1 MPVLSLNNTF
11 QEVPVVN
18 DVGPVGHHRHHHRHQ
33 HRPEGSIEEEEAGG
47 ETLAQV
53 INPKSFNLF
62 KHLPLNA
69 YLLL

>member
-11 QEVPVVN
+11 QEVPVVG
-18 DVGPVGHHRHHHRHQ
+18 DVGPVDHHHHHHQ

-53 INPKSFNLF
+53 INPKSFDLF
-62 KHLPLNA
+62 KHNPFNA
-69 YLLL
+69 FLLL

>member
-1 MPVLSLNNTF
+1 MPVLSFNNTF
-11 QEVPVVN
+11 QEVPVVD
-18 DVGPVGHHRHHHRHQ
+18 DVGPAGQQHQ

-62 KHLPLNA
+62 KH
-69 YLLL
+69 